1 MRRLQRLTTS
11 TIAGLV
17 VLICLASCGYNA
29 ARSAG
34 STGSTS
40 GPTGTSGSVRIT
52 KTVVGLTAGPTRIS
66 SPPTAARSSTGIV
79 TLHLDTIPKSVR
91 NGITLTINNQTNQEI
106 FFADHMT
113 ECTVILLQMMTQ
125 LQENGQWQPVAPC
138 KVLTV
143 TRLRSQLSGKSLTV
157 TLLPPSGQWALG
169 LYRAVLSYVSSGVGV
184 QSKTISSPS
193 FRVGSKALPAPG
205 SGSAP
210 SSGTGP

>member
-1 MRRLQRLTTS
+1 MRCPQRLTIS

-17 VLICLASCGYNA
+17 VLICLASCGYKA
-29 ARSAG
+29 EG
-34 STGSTS
+34 STGSTP
-40 GPTGTSGSVRIT
+40 GPTGTSGSVRIA
-52 KTVVGLTAGPTRIS
+52 KTAVVLTAGPTRIA
-66 SPPTAARSSTGIV
+66 SPPTAARSSTTGIV
-79 TLHLDTIPKSVR
+79 TLHLDTIPQSVR
-91 NGITLTINNQTNQEI
+91 DGITLTINNQTNQEI

-138 KVLTV
+138 RVLTV
-143 TRLRSQLSGKSLTV
+143 TRLRTLLSGKSLTV
-157 TLLPPSGQWALG
+157 TLLPPSGQWVPG

-193 FRVGSKALPAPG
+193 FRMGSKALPASGP
-205 SGSAP
+205 GSAP